1 MKQKLQR
8 LAMLM
13 AMLLAFI
20 QANAHDF
27 EVDGI
32 YYNKTSDTT
41 VAVTYQGSSSHSEA
55 YSGMVVIPEKIAYS
69 GKNYSVTSIGNKAFF
84 ICGDLTRVTIPN
96 SVTSI
101 GSYAFSECRRLVSID
116 IGNSVKTIGDHAFY
130 YCRSITSVTIPNT
143 VISIDSYAFYN
154 CDKLTSIDIGNS
166 VTSIGEYAFY
176 NCSDLTSI
184 DNENSITSIGDYA
197 FFGCSSLTSIDIGN
211 AVTSIGNSTFSV
223 CSGLTSIDIPDSVT
237 SIGND
242 AFHSCSG
249 LTSVIIGNSV
259 TLIGDG
265 AFGNCKSLTE
275 FSVGNGNKNYTTIDG
290 VLYSTGYTKLIS
302 YPSGKQGE
310 FKIPNSV
317 TSIGGSAFSGCDG
330 LTSVIIPNSVTS
342 VGEYAFYNCNGLRK
356 SAYPSSVSDPFSNG
370 VRIAYPSKGSF
381 IDESGF
387 IWGENKKGLYF
398 VPLNFEGDC
407 SLPTSVTSIGG
418 SAFSGCSGLTSVTLP
433 TSVTSIG
440 GSAFSGCSGLTS
452 VTLPTSVT
460 SIGGSAFSVCSGLTS
475 VTIPNSVTTIG
486 DYAFIGCNN
495 LHTLILGSG
504 LTYLGKWSWN
514 FSDHKPEKVI
524 WLANTPPENYEDWA
538 GKVNYVANRN
548 YDLYT
553 RYVYDHLSSLFE
565 VDGVIYVPVNPSE
578 RTCDVID
585 AKYSESVKDLNL
597 NSTVSYRGVEMTVN
611 HIRPYAF
618 YGNMFI
624 ENISIQTNGEIGY
637 NAFERCS
644 NIAAVEIPSTVT
656 SVGSSAFL
664 NCNKLASAIILNSG
678 YIADYAFSECRSLEE
693 ICVRN
698 VGRVGKYAFENCK
711 AANSLTIAPT
721 VTSISDYA
729 FSGCSK
735 IADVTIEDADEALSL
750 GSNGSNP
757 LFADCPLDEV
767 YIGRKLSYQ
776 TSSNY
781 GYSPF
786 YRNTSLRS
794 VEISDVETRIYDNEF
809 YGCTNLQEVR
819 IGDGVKSFGKYAFS
833 GCSKIESFE
842 FGRAVESIGEE
853 AFSDCTAMVSM
864 VSHNPVPPTCGNEA
878 LDDINKWECTL
889 HVPAD
894 ALYAYKAASHWK
906 NFFFINDD
914 VTDSAYFEYEGLCY
928 RVLDGSHRMCE
939 VVAQEEAPESV
950 RMRVAGVQATNVM
963 IPETVSRIG
972 LRYTVKGIADNAF
985 SSYSALEEVTIPATV
1000 EYVGNAAFAGCSQL
1014 ISVEVKAEVPPTAY
1028 SNSFDS
1034 VVYAN
1039 ATLTVPGESEALY
1052 KVADCWKE
1060 FARVETGVDSVL
1072 DDSVTETGR
1081 YSLDGRPV
1089 DANYRGIVVVRYSDG
1104 TTRKLNV
1111 THATGL

>member
-1 MKQKLQR
+1 
-8 LAMLM
+8 
-13 AMLLAFI
+13 MLLAFI

-418 SAFSGCSGLTSVTLP
+418 SAFSG
-433 TSVTSIG
+433 
-440 GSAFSGCSGLTS
+440 
-452 VTLPTSVT
+452 
-460 SIGGSAFSVCSGLTS
+460 CSGLTS

>member
-418 SAFSGCSGLTSVTLP
+418 SAFSG
-433 TSVTSIG
+433 
-440 GSAFSGCSGLTS
+440 
-452 VTLPTSVT
+452 
-460 SIGGSAFSVCSGLTS
+460 CSGLTS